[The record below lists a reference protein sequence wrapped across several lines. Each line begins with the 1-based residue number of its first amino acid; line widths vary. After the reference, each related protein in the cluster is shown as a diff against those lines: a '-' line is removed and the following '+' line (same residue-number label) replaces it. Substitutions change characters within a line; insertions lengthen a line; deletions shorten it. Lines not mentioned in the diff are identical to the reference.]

1 MCILACG
8 WQEASWWSVITQ
20 VICWRVY
27 NGILGRNTSRSPSSS
42 VQPSMFSS
50 VLFPCSLTFNFIA
63 RTVLSNCF
71 CCRERRWERDSF
83 CLPFFSLIYRT
94 FPTSR
99 GRSRTRYRRKAG
111 PHLPHL
117 FPVLPLSGRYELPLT
132 CRFHNVISVKTI
144 FYLYT
149 SVERGTCW
157 TPGNMLCL
165 CATCCRDASR
175 RNSARAA
182 SQKKGGGAGR
192 FQRRLLPAEQR
203 LQRRTSGGTSRSAS
217 YSPATRCSTGLG
229 TPMPWRGPWQLR
241 KM

>member
-1 MCILACG
+1 MGFLD
-8 WQEASWWSVITQ
+8 
-20 VICWRVY
+20 
-27 NGILGRNTSRSPSSS
+27 GILQGHPA
-42 VQPSMFSS
+42 
-50 VLFPCSLTFNFIA
+50 LPCSLPCSLPFSFP
-63 RTVLSNCF
+63 VPWLSISLRGLF
-71 CCRERRWERDSF
+71 CRIVFVVERGDGREIVFVCR
-83 CLPFFSLIYRT
+83 FFSLIYRT

>member
-83 CLPFFSLIYRT
+83 CLPFFFLLFIEHFQLAEDAAGHGT
-94 FPTSR
+94 DGKLVHIFPTCFR
-99 GRSRTRYRRKAG
+99 
-111 PHLPHL
+111 
-117 FPVLPLSGRYELPLT
+117 
-132 CRFHNVISVKTI
+132 
-144 FYLYT
+144 
-149 SVERGTCW
+149 
-157 TPGNMLCL
+157 
-165 CATCCRDASR
+165 CCHWAVVT
-175 RNSARAA
+175 N
-182 SQKKGGGAGR
+182 
-192 FQRRLLPAEQR
+192 FL
-203 LQRRTSGGTSRSAS
+203 
-217 YSPATRCSTGLG
+217 SPAVSITWYL
-229 TPMPWRGPWQLR
+229 LR
-241 KM
+241 QFFIYILQ